1 MFDCIYMC
9 VLMFDVLIK
18 YQSKEWFS
26 NSNTMNPIPLTL
38 KKYTST
44 QMIKDVASISHL
56 ITGTA

>member
-1 MFDCIYMC
+1 
-9 VLMFDVLIK
+9 MFDVLIK
-18 YQSKEWFS
+18 YQSKERFS